1 MVQVLVCF
9 LTFIYKIIKNFI
21 KKYLHYILFQTFFL
35 VDKTIISRDYLKKL
49 CNDMVPSSFRSIS
62 EINYTKLNSKSL
74 RLIGCYGN
82 HALIAKFL
90 LDKKAINRQ
99 MYVIYSY

>member
-9 LTFIYKIIKNFI
+9 LTFMFKFNFI
-21 KKYLHYILFQTFFL
+21 KNVIKFSYYVFFL
-35 VDKTIISRDYLKKL
+35 VDETIISRNYLKKL

-62 EINYTKLNSKSL
+62 EIDYTKLNSISL

-90 LDKKAINRQ
+90 LDKKAINQ
-99 MYVIYSY
+99 QVYVLKSMF